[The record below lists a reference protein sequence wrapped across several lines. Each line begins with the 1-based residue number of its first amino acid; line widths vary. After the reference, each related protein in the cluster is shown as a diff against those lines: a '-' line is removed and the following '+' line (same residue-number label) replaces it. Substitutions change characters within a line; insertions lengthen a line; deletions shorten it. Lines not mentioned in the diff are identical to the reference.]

1 MMERV
6 RQRAYG
12 FEMRFFEI
20 KRYHRDVVCVA
31 LIEAPERGVAE
42 YTRARIPSADM
53 VVDSISGLRNVL
65 INLEGVRETQMSS
78 Q

>member
-1 MMERV
+1 MMERI

-20 KRYHRDVVCVA
+20 KRYYRDVVCVA

-42 YTRARIPSADM
+42 YTRARI
-53 VVDSISGLRNVL
+53 
-65 INLEGVRETQMSS
+65 EC
-78 Q
+78 